1 MMTRIFADHS
11 ADCCVLRHSADYLA
25 ATSTV
30 LTRISMDFKPEF
42 QQPKE
47 RTMKRNTRTVF
58 LSGSLVT
65 LLLFCDAVIAQT
77 TKVNGLITGRNAA
90 SMTLQTSSAPKLVV
104 LLTDATQV
112 AQIQGVFKARRKQMS
127 MTALIPGLQV
137 QVEGAYNAQN
147 ELVASSVKFKGNDLE
162 DAQTIQAGLQPAN
175 EQIQQSQEELAQQKA
190 ALERQ
195 QQAMQ
200 EQQQQMAEA
209 QAKIDA
215 NKATIAEA
223 NKRFGQLDDYNIMDE
238 VTIYFANGKVALDP
252 KNKPQLL
259 KLAEK
264 AKTITAFTI
273 QVKGYASSVGS
284 VSLNQ
289 KLSEDRANSVTQF
302 LLQQGHVPLT
312 NILAPGAMGESR
324 QLGSDKTAEGQA
336 QNRRVV
342 VRILQNKGVA
352 GT

>member
-1 MMTRIFADHS
+1 
-11 ADCCVLRHSADYLA
+11 
-25 ATSTV
+25 
-30 LTRISMDFKPEF
+30 
-42 QQPKE
+42 
-47 RTMKRNTRTVF
+47 MKRNAQAVV
-58 LSGSLVT
+58 LSGSMVT
-65 LLLFCDAVIAQT
+65 LLLFCGAVFAQA
-77 TKVNGLITGRNAA
+77 TKVKGLITGRNAA
-90 SMTLQTSSAPKLVV
+90 SMTLQTASEPKLVV
-104 LLTDATQV
+104 VLTDTTRV

-137 QVEGAYNAQN
+137 EVEGTYNAQN

-162 DAQTIQAGLQPAN
+162 DAQTIQAGLQPAK
-175 EQIQQSQEELAQQKA
+175 EQIQQSQQELEQQKA

-195 QQAMQ
+195 QQEMQ

-215 NKATIAEA
+215 NKAAIEAA

-238 VTIYFANGKVALDP
+238 VTVYFANGKVTLDP
-252 KNKPQLL
+252 KYKPQLL
-259 KLAEK
+259 QLAEK
-264 AKTITAFTI
+264 AKTITAYTI

-302 LLQQGHVPLT
+302 LQQQGHVPLT
-312 NILAPGAMGESR
+312 NMLAPGAMGESR
-324 QLGSDKTAEGQA
+324 QVGSDKTAEGQA

-342 VRILQNKGVA
+342 VRVLQNKGIA

>member
-1 MMTRIFADHS
+1 
-11 ADCCVLRHSADYLA
+11 
-25 ATSTV
+25 
-30 LTRISMDFKPEF
+30 MDFKPER
-42 QQPKE
+42 QHLKE
-47 RTMKRNTRTVF
+47 WTMQRSVRAVV
-58 LSGSLVT
+58 LSGSLIT
-65 LLLFCDAVIAQT
+65 LLLFCDIVIAQT

-90 SMTLQTSSAPKLVV
+90 SMTLQTSSEPKLVV

-127 MTALIPGLQV
+127 MAALIPGLQV

-162 DAQTIQAGLQPAN
+162 DAQTIQAGLQPAK
-175 EQIQQSQEELAQQKA
+175 EQIQQSQEELEQQKA
-190 ALERQ
+190 ALER
-195 QQAMQ
+195 
-200 EQQQQMAEA
+200 QQQQMAEA
-209 QAKIDA
+209 QAKIDV
-215 NKATIAEA
+215 NKAAIEAA

-238 VTIYFANGKVALDP
+238 VTVYFGNGKVAIDP
-252 KNKPQLL
+252 KYKPQLL
-259 KLAEK
+259 QLAEK

-302 LLQQGHVPLT
+302 LQQQGHIPLT
-312 NILAPGAMGESR
+312 NMLAPGAMGESR
-324 QLGSDKTAEGQA
+324 QVGKDKTAEGQS

-342 VRILQNKGVA
+342 VRVLQNKGVA

>member
-1 MMTRIFADHS
+1 MQRSVRA
-11 ADCCVLRHSADYLA
+11 V
-25 ATSTV
+25 V
-30 LTRISMDFKPEF
+30 
-42 QQPKE
+42 
-47 RTMKRNTRTVF
+47 
-58 LSGSLVT
+58 LSGSLIT
-65 LLLFCDAVIAQT
+65 LLLFCDIVIAQT

-90 SMTLQTSSAPKLVV
+90 SMTLQTSSEPKLVV

-127 MTALIPGLQV
+127 MAALIPGLQV

-162 DAQTIQAGLQPAN
+162 DAQTIQAGLQPAK
-175 EQIQQSQEELAQQKA
+175 EQIQQSQEELEQQKA

-195 QQAMQ
+195 QH
-200 EQQQQMAEA
+200 QMAEA

-215 NKATIAEA
+215 NKAAIEAA

-238 VTIYFANGKVALDP
+238 VTVYFGNGKVALDP
-252 KNKPQLL
+252 KYKPQLL
-259 KLAEK
+259 QLAEK

-302 LLQQGHVPLT
+302 LQQQGRIPLT
-312 NILAPGAMGESR
+312 NMLAPGAMGESR
-324 QLGSDKTAEGQA
+324 QVGKDKTAEGQS

-342 VRILQNKGVA
+342 VRVLQNKGVA